1 MTGCRRGSYVI
12 MLISLRRCC
21 SSCAHAF
28 WTRAGLGYRSAHQR
42 RRRARSPRCFGS
54 ACFTAY
60 FGLQVTREL
69 LKHFNRNLISEKG
82 PSALGVTQR
91 ALERAPSARTLP
103 ALPAGKHWGPPSQIR
118 NQVGCPSQSPAFG
131 PFGDHRSASRTVN
144 HCPTPVVAPRY
155 VQHFV
160 RTLNG

>member
-1 MTGCRRGSYVI
+1 MRG
-12 MLISLRRCC
+12 RGREE
-21 SSCAHAF
+21 
-28 WTRAGLGYRSAHQR
+28 AGGNMALSV
-42 RRRARSPRCFGS
+42 ARSPCPVTGS
-54 ACFTAY
+54 LCTLRDSSKSARALRSTPGHMKITEVFRVRLLSQQVYVHQRSTQALLLNKK
-60 FGLQVTREL
+60 FRKGLSSI
-69 LKHFNRNLISEKG
+69 F
-82 PSALGVTQR
+82 VTQR
-91 ALERAPSARTLP
+91 GRLRAPRTLP
-103 ALPAGKHWGPPSQIR
+103 VLPAGNHWGPPSQIR